1 MIHSRTVNIF
11 GALVLTLH
19 DQIRQ
24 HTDRAVG
31 MTGEAAAAVVVIG
44 NLPHRSINFLRQAL
58 LMTHSGAVRLID
70 KLVGSRFVRRERVAG
85 DGRTS
90 ELTLTRAGARVAKS
104 ILQVRHKIIADALT
118 TLSSE
123 EQDQLRRITERLLA
137 AVTKEEWAD
146 AMCRLCD
153 ESSCP
158 LRACPIAVELGCTD
172 TP

>member
-1 MIHSRTVNIF
+1 MADSRTVNIF

-24 HTDRAVG
+24 NSDRAAG
-31 MTGEAAAAVVVIG
+31 TTGEAAAAVVVIG
-44 NLPHRSINFLRQAL
+44 NLPRRSIEFLREAL
-58 LMTHSGAVRLID
+58 LLSHSGTVRIID
-70 KLVGSRFVRRERVAG
+70 KLVGKRLVRRARRAG

-90 ELTLTRAGARVAKS
+90 ELTLTSTGVRKAKA
-104 ILQVRHKIIADALT
+104 ILKVRHDVIADALD
-118 TLSSE
+118 TLSAE
-123 EQDQLRRITERLLA
+123 EQDQLRSITERLLA

-158 LRACPIAVELGCTD
+158 L
-172 TP
+172 